1 MKKSTFLVSSG
12 YAVSII
18 SVVLMGVVAWQAASH
33 RDWLTLA
40 LVGGMITSVIGM
52 ALRWEAHRL
61 QAQEIDNNNEGKDQ

>member
-18 SVVLMGVVAWQAASH
+18 SVILMGVVAWQAASH

-40 LVGGMITSVIGM
+40 LVGGMVTSVIGM

-61 QAQEIDNNNEGKDQ
+61 QAEEIDTNGEGKDQ

>member
-18 SVVLMGVVAWQAASH
+18 SVILMGVVAWQAASH

-40 LVGGMITSVIGM
+40 LVGGMVTSVIGM

-61 QAQEIDNNNEGKDQ
+61 QAEEIDNNGEGKDQ

>member
-61 QAQEIDNNNEGKDQ
+61 QAEEIENNNKGKH

>member
-61 QAQEIDNNNEGKDQ
+61 QAQEIDNNNEDKDQ

>member
-12 YAVSII
+12 YGVSII
-18 SVVLMGVVAWQAASH
+18 SVILMGVVAWQAASH

-40 LVGGMITSVIGM
+40 LVGGIVTSVIGM

-61 QAQEIDNNNEGKDQ
+61 QAEEIDNNKGKDQ

>member
-18 SVVLMGVVAWQAASH
+18 SVILMGIVAWQAASN

-40 LVGGMITSVIGM
+40 LVGGIVTSVIGM

-61 QAQEIDNNNEGKDQ
+61 QAEEIENNNKGKDQ